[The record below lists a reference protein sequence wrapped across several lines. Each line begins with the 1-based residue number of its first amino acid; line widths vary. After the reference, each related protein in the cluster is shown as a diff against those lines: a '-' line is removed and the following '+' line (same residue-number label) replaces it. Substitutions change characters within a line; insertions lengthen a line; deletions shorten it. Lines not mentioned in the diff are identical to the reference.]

1 MVSKLFIFA
10 RFEALRIE
18 KGVTKSYIARALDRT
33 PTIVQDW
40 KQGKSSPDDEQLAIV
55 ARILQ
60 TTPEYLRGETD
71 DPEIKTPAAHG
82 DGRIAEFENAVNL
95 LFADNPE
102 KLSTL
107 LDALANEPEKTK
119 AKFDLFLA
127 TL

>member
-1 MVSKLFIFA
+1 MFIFA
-10 RFEALRIE
+10 RFEARRAELGI
-18 KGVTKSYIARALDRT
+18 TKKFIADALGRKES
-33 PTIVQDW
+33 ICQAW
-40 KQGKSSPDDEQLAIV
+40 KRGKSSPDNEQLAIV

-60 TTPEYLRGETD
+60 TTPEYLRGESD
-71 DPEIKTPAAHG
+71 DPQIKTPAAHG